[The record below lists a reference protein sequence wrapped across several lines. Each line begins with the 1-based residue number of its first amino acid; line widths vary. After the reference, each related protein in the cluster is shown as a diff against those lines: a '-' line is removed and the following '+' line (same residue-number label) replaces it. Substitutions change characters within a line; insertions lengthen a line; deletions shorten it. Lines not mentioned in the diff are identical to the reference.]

1 MIRMSKGTMAV
12 LLLPLTMTF
21 GCRLT
26 DHTESEENIGPEA
39 IGHSASGYER
49 VDSDDRPAITFAE
62 LEHNYG
68 KVVQGTKVEHTFTF
82 RNSGGSPLVLSDV
95 RGSCGCT
102 VGKDW
107 PRHPIKP
114 GEKASILV
122 AFDTNGRSG
131 LEHKTVTVVA
141 NTTPPTTVLSLRGE
155 VIGPA
160 NVAPI
165 E

>member
-1 MIRMSKGTMAV
+1 M
-12 LLLPLTMTF
+12 LLMPLCLSW

-26 DHTESEENIGPEA
+26 DHSESDDAIGPEA
-39 IGHSASGYER
+39 IGHSASGYEQ
-49 VDSDDRPAITFAE
+49 VDPDKRPAITFTE
-62 LEHNYG
+62 MEHNYG

-82 RNSGGSPLVLSDV
+82 RNTGGSPLVLSDV

-107 PRHPIKP
+107 PRKPIKP
-114 GEKASILV
+114 GEEASILV

-160 NVAPI
+160 NVAPV